1 MEANVY
7 DKIKDVD
14 LKNTMESSYI
24 DYAMSVIVSRAL
36 PDVKDGLKPVQRRI
50 LYAALKMGATSDKKT
65 KKCAT
70 IVGETMGHYHPHGDS
85 SIYGAL
91 VNLGQ
96 PWSTK
101 YPLIEK
107 QGNFGSEDGDPPAAA
122 RYTEGKL
129 SKISMEMLD
138 AINKDTVDF
147 VPNFSNEP
155 GYDEPVV
162 LPARIPN
169 ILVNGTTGIAV
180 GMATN
185 MPPHNLRE
193 TITAAVR
200 MIDNK
205 INENRET
212 DIDELMDIVKGPDFP
227 TGATIIGRQGIE
239 EAYRTGRGKIRMRA
253 VCEIETL
260 PNGKGVITV
269 KELPYMVFR
278 SRVIE
283 TIADLHKEKKI
294 DGITA
299 INDTMGKNSDSKIRI
314 ELRKDVNPQVVLNQL
329 YKHTQLQETFGVINL
344 VIVNGEPK
352 ILNLKEILVEYLKHQ
367 EDIVTRRTKFDLK
380 KAQDRAH
387 ILEGL
392 LKAIDN
398 IDEVINIIRNADDT
412 DDAKAKLI
420 ARFAFTEVQAQSI
433 VDMRLKALTGLER
446 KKVEDEYAELQKK
459 ISYFL
464 EILGDKNKLLTVI
477 REEIQQIA
485 DKYGDERKTQII
497 PDANEINIEDM
508 ISDDRMIVTM
518 SHLGYIKRMNE
529 DNFRTQNRGG
539 KGIKGTQNIEN
550 DYVEDM
556 LVVTNHQYIM
566 FFTNKGLVYRI
577 KAYEIPEASRT
588 SRGTNIA
595 NLLMLQ
601 PEEKITAAI
610 AIKEYRED
618 AYIIMATKGG
628 MIKKTPLTDF
638 ANVRKNGL
646 RAIVLRDNDELIEVK
661 FTNGT
666 EQVILVTKEGMS
678 VRFDE
683 NDIRVTGRASMGV
696 IGMRFK
702 SETDEVIAM
711 QILNQGSMLLVV
723 SEYGMGKRTPIDE
736 FRIQSRGGKGILCY
750 RVNEKT
756 GNLVAAKLVNDGTD
770 ILLITDH
777 GQMMRTGIEGISVIG
792 RNTSGVKLMNINKEN
807 GEHLV
812 SIAKARRLEEQET
825 EDIGDTSEQETDAE
839 SETASNYEETDPEK

>member
-1 MEANVY
+1 MEPNIY

-14 LKNTMESSYI
+14 LKDTMENSYI

-50 LYAALKMGATSDKKT
+50 LYAALKMGATADKKT

-138 AINKDTVDF
+138 SINKDTVDF
-147 VPNFSNEP
+147 VPNFSNEQ

-193 TITAAVR
+193 VISAAVR
-200 MIDNK
+200 MIDNR
-205 INENRET
+205 INDDRDT
-212 DIDELMDIVKGPDFP
+212 DIEELMGIVKGPDFP
-227 TGATIIGRQGIE
+227 TGATVLGRKGIE

-253 VCEIETL
+253 VCEIEAL
-260 PNGKGVITV
+260 PNGKNVIIV

-283 TIADLHKEKKI
+283 SIADLHKEKKV

-314 ELRKDVNPQVVLNQL
+314 ELRRDVNPQVVLNQL

-344 VIVNGEPK
+344 VIVDGEPK
-352 ILNLKEILVEYLKHQ
+352 VLNLKQILEEYLKHQ
-367 EDIVTRRTKFDLK
+367 EDIVTRRTKYDLK

-398 IDEVINIIRNADDT
+398 IDEVISIIRAADDT
-412 DDAKAKLI
+412 DSAKARLI
-420 ARFAFTEVQAQSI
+420 ERFAFTEIQAQSI
-433 VDMRLKALTGLER
+433 VDMRLRALTGLER
-446 KKVEDEYAELQKK
+446 RKVEEEYADLETK
-459 ISYFL
+459 IKRYL
-464 EILGDKNKLLTVI
+464 EILGDKKLLLTVI
-477 REEIQQIA
+477 KNEIQLIA
-485 DKYGDERKTQII
+485 DKYGDDRKTQIVRDENDI
-497 PDANEINIEDM
+497 DIEDM
-508 ISDDRMIVTM
+508 ISDDRMIITM
-518 SHLGYIKRMNE
+518 SKLGYIKRMDE

-539 KGIKGTQNIEN
+539 KGIKGASNIEN
-550 DYVEDM
+550 DFIEDM
-556 LVVTNHQYIM
+556 FVVTNHQYIM
-566 FFTNKGLVYRI
+566 FFTNKGQVYRL
-577 KAYEIPEASRT
+577 KAYEIPETSRT

-601 PEEKITAAI
+601 PEEKVTAAI
-610 AIKEYRED
+610 AIKEYAED
-618 AYIIMATKGG
+618 RFIVMATKSG

-638 ANVRKNGL
+638 ANVRRNGL
-646 RAIVLRDNDELIEVK
+646 KAIVLKENDELIEVK
-661 FTNGT
+661 FTDGS
-666 EQVILVTKEGMS
+666 EEIFLVTKHGMLI
-678 VRFDE
+678 RFNE
-683 NDIRVTGRASMGV
+683 SDIRVTGRSSMGV
-696 IGMRFK
+696 IGMRM
-702 SETDEVIAM
+702 SDEDDELIAM
-711 QILNQGSMLLVV
+711 QILNQGEMLLTV
-723 SEYGMGKRTPIDE
+723 SEYGMGKRTAISE
-736 FRIQSRGGKGILCY
+736 FRAQTRGGKGIHCY
-750 RVNEKT
+750 KISEKT

-770 ILLITDH
+770 ILLITDL
-777 GQMMRTGIEGISVIG
+777 GQMMRTSVEGISVIG
-792 RNTSGVKLMNINKEN
+792 RSTSGVKLMNVNQDKN
-807 GEHLV
+807 EHIV
-812 SIAKARRLEEQET
+812 SIAKAKRDENESAADDVEEVT
-825 EDIGDTSEQETDAE
+825 ENEAP
-839 SETASNYEETDPEK
+839 EETSSEEGQSEE